1 MFAFHYHCDR
11 LLEVAEGR
19 QRVCICAG
27 AKQVYYYYFF
37 LVSFV
42 VFFSLNRE
50 CKSLESSFSV
60 THYNECTFYI
70 SISHRLHHRVYV
82 SSASL
87 PLLFKYQVKAF
98 AVSFSKDL
106 CTVYKY
112 I

>member
-42 VFFSLNRE
+42 VFF
-50 CKSLESSFSV
+50 
-60 THYNECTFYI
+60 
-70 SISHRLHHRVYV
+70 
-82 SSASL
+82 
-87 PLLFKYQVKAF
+87 P
-98 AVSFSKDL
+98 
-106 CTVYKY
+106 
-112 I
+112 